1 VVTAGWLA
9 AYGGAGA
16 ACGAALS
23 ELTRRSVPER
33 AGGILGSWWL
43 SAAVTG
49 GALAVLGWRVG
60 LRWELAPYWLLVLL
74 GVPLAIIDLTDRR
87 LPRLLVYPLL
97 IGVLGALVVLCL
109 VRGDAAPGVRAVA
122 AMAALSGLFLVGALI
137 VPGGIGAGDVRLAA
151 VAGLVAGWSGW
162 HCVVGTLLASL
173 VYAALLLGVLRLP
186 RWRDAQDSTGA
197 PFGPCLL
204 AGVLTAVVVAGG

>member
-1 VVTAGWLA
+1 MVTVGWLA
-9 AYGGAGA
+9 AYAGAGA

-23 ELTRRSVPER
+23 ELTRRSVPEL
-33 AGGILGSWWL
+33 AGRVLGSWWL
-43 SAAVTG
+43 AAAVTG
-49 GALAVLGWRVG
+49 GALAVVGWRVG

-74 GVPLAIIDLTDRR
+74 GVPLAIIDFVERR

-97 IGVLGALVVLCL
+97 IGALGAVVVLCL
-109 VRGDAAPGVRAVA
+109 VRGDAVPGVRAVA

-162 HCVVGTLLASL
+162 LSVVGTLLVSL
-173 VYAALLLGVLRLP
+173 VYAALLLGILRLA
-186 RWRDAQDSTGA
+186 RAQGSNA
-197 PFGPCLL
+197 VPFGPCLL

>member
-1 VVTAGWLA
+1 MVTVGWLA
-9 AYGGAGA
+9 AYAGAGT

-23 ELTRRSVPER
+23 ELTRRFLPEC
-33 AGGILGSWWL
+33 AGRVLGSWWL
-43 SAAVTG
+43 AAAVTG
-49 GALAVLGWRVG
+49 SVLAVLGWRVG

-74 GVPLAIIDLTDRR
+74 GVPLAIIDFTDRR

-109 VRGDAAPGVRAVA
+109 VRGEAAPGVRAVA

-151 VAGLVAGWSGW
+151 VVGLVAGWSGW
-162 HCVVGTLLASL
+162 LSVVGTLLVSL
-173 VYAALLLGVLRLP
+173 VYAALLLGTLRLA
-186 RWRDAQDSTGA
+186 RVQGAQDSKSA

>member
-1 VVTAGWLA
+1 MVTVGWLA
-9 AYGGAGA
+9 AYAGAGA

-23 ELTRRSVPER
+23 ELTRRTLLQR
-33 AGGILGSWWL
+33 AGRILGSWWL
-43 SAAVTG
+43 AAAVTG
-49 GALAVLGWRVG
+49 GVLAVLGWRVG

-74 GVPLAIIDLTDRR
+74 GVPLAFIDVADRR

-122 AMAALSGLFLVGALI
+122 AMVALSGLFVVGALI

-162 HCVVGTLLASL
+162 LSVVGTLLVSL
-173 VYAALLLGVLRLP
+173 VYAALLMGVLRLA
-186 RWRDAQDSTGA
+186 RVQGAHDSKSA

-204 AGVLTAVVVAGG
+204 AGVLTAVVVASG

>member
-1 VVTAGWLA
+1 VVTVGWLA
-9 AYGGAGA
+9 AYAGAGA

-23 ELTRRSVPER
+23 ELTRRSVPECTGR
-33 AGGILGSWWL
+33 VLGSWWL
-43 SAAVTG
+43 ATAVTG
-49 GALAVLGWRVG
+49 GVLAVLGWRVG
-60 LRWELAPYWLLVLL
+60 LRWELALYWLLVLL
-74 GVPLAIIDLTDRR
+74 GVPLAIIDFTDRR

-97 IGVLGALVVLCL
+97 IGALGAVVVLCL

-122 AMAALSGLFLVGALI
+122 AMAALGGLFLVGALI
-137 VPGGIGAGDVRLAA
+137 VPGGIGSGDVRLAA

-162 HCVVGTLLASL
+162 LAVVGALLMSL
-173 VYAALLLGVLRLP
+173 LYAALLLGILRLA
-186 RWRDAQDSTGA
+186 RWQVEQDSNAA